1 MLVLAL
7 DTALGAC
14 SAAVLDAETD
24 RVLARR
30 SEPMERGHAERL
42 IPLAAEICAEAGIA
56 PAACR
61 RFVATV
67 GPGSFTGLRVAI
79 AAARGM
85 ALAAGGDA
93 VGVTTLAA
101 LAEPYLAAAEPVAV
115 LSAIDARHDHV
126 YAALTDHARVL
137 IAPPRYMTAA
147 EAAALAAA
155 RHVALVGPGADAV
168 LGAWPSGATA
178 PAVLDEAA
186 WPDIA
191 VVARLGATANPA
203 TSPCR
208 PLYLKA
214 VDAKPQAPGGLPG
227 RRAP

>member
-14 SAAVLDAETD
+14 SAAVLDTGSG

-42 IPLAAEICAEAGIA
+42 VPLAAEVCGEAGIGA
-56 PAACR
+56 GDCR
-61 RFVATV
+61 RFVATI

-93 VGVTTLAA
+93 VGIPTLAA
-101 LAEPYLAAAEPVAV
+101 LSEPYLAAAEPVAV
-115 LSAIDARHDHV
+115 LAAIDARHEHV
-126 YAALTDHARVL
+126 YASLTGHDRMLAV
-137 IAPPRYMTAA
+137 PPRYMPAA
-147 EAAALAAA
+147 EAAGLAASGP
-155 RHVALVGPGADAV
+155 VALVGPGADAV
-168 LGAWPSGATA
+168 LGVWPAGTSS
-178 PAVLDEAA
+178 PVILDEAA
-186 WPDIA
+186 YPDIA
-191 VVARLGATANPA
+191 VVARLGAAADPSTA
-203 TSPCR
+203 PCR

-214 VDAKPQAPGGLPG
+214 VDAKPQASAPLFG
-227 RRAP
+227 RAR

>member
-14 SAAVLDAETD
+14 SAAVLDTGSG

-42 IPLAAEICAEAGIA
+42 VPLAAEVCGEATI
-56 PAACR
+56 
-61 RFVATV
+61 

-93 VGVTTLAA
+93 VGIPTLAA
-101 LAEPYLAAAEPVAV
+101 LSEPYLAAAEPVAV
-115 LSAIDARHDHV
+115 LAAIDARHDHV
-126 YAALTDHARVL
+126 YASLTGHDRMLAV
-137 IAPPRYMTAA
+137 PPRYMPAA
-147 EAAALAAA
+147 EAAGLAASGP
-155 RHVALVGPGADAV
+155 VALVGPGADAV
-168 LGAWPSGATA
+168 LGVWPAGAS
-178 PAVLDEAA
+178 PPVILDEAA
-186 WPDIA
+186 YSDIA
-191 VVARLGATANPA
+191 VVARLGAAADPSTA
-203 TSPCR
+203 PCR

-214 VDAKPQAPGGLPG
+214 VDAKPQASAPLFG
-227 RRAP
+227 RAR